1 MGNSMG
7 KKDFRTFKAS
17 SAKGGCTIDP
27 KKTAVLCIE
36 FQNEFATEKG
46 KLHDGVKA
54 VMEETGMLDKSVEV
68 CAAARAAGANHA
80 QVIYH
85 SILPQVLPQMADV
98 TFYRWEYNFRASMV
112 VGAVG
117 AGGIGLEIISSLRL
131 IKYQEVCALLIVV
144 LIMVTMVDSLS
155 NYLRKNFV
163 G

>member
-68 CAAARAAGANHA
+68 CAAARAAGAKVH
-80 QVIYH
+80 I
-85 SILPQVLPQMADV
+85 SLLP
-98 TFYRWEYNFRASMV
+98 
-112 VGAVG
+112 
-117 AGGIGLEIISSLRL
+117 IIPL
-131 IKYQEVCALLIVV
+131 YFVV
-144 LIMVTMVDSLS
+144 LDPKSRVSRLLT
-155 NYLRKNFV
+155 FV
-163 G
+163 QEWNSHF